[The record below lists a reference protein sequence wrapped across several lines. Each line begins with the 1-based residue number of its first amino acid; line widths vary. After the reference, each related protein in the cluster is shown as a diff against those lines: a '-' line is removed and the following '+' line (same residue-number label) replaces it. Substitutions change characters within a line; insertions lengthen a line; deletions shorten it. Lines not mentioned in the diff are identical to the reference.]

1 MQQPREA
8 RRGSGSTDQQ
18 AEATDFRPSLA
29 HARSSNTALWKK
41 AAHAATWA
49 GKVDPSSLT
58 FDALFKKYEFKK
70 AFSLDSQQVLRD
82 AERVKKRL
90 HDNNRWLLR
99 EESRFMYVWDL
110 VTIAALVFTLLI
122 SPYEIGFL
130 DDYSGIAKNVL
141 FWTNQCITAVFGT
154 DIILNFFR
162 PYRDALGQKVKS
174 HKKIARTYVRSWLL
188 LDILS
193 TVPFDLITRSVVSC
207 G

>member
-90 HDNNRWLLR
+90 HDNNRWLL
-99 EESRFMYVWDL
+99 
-110 VTIAALVFTLLI
+110 
-122 SPYEIGFL
+122 
-130 DDYSGIAKNVL
+130 
-141 FWTNQCITAVFGT
+141 
-154 DIILNFFR
+154 
-162 PYRDALGQKVKS
+162 
-174 HKKIARTYVRSWLL
+174 
-188 LDILS
+188 
-193 TVPFDLITRSVVSC
+193 
-207 G
+207 